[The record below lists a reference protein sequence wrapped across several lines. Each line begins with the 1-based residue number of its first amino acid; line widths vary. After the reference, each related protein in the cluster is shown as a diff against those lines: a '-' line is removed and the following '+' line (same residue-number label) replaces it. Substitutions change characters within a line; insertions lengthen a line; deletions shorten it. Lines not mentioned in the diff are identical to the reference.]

1 MTDQTNPSNNGEP
14 GADDVSK
21 ARPAP
26 EYGWYAPGFDPNA
39 RKEAAQATQPTQQPQ
54 YQTPQ
59 YGQSQAQNSPYG
71 PPVPAPQFG
80 AQGSMLPQAPAK
92 TNTLATVSLVAG
104 IVGLVGFA
112 WFYGLVS
119 VVAVITGHMAL
130 YRIKRS
136 RENGRGMAIAGLVLG
151 YIGIAIILL
160 IVAAVVYVMAN
171 PDILR
176 EMLNDPTITSQLTP
190 EQLDQLRDFIGESG
204 SATGNSFGTN
214 GGQNV

>member
-1 MTDQTNPSNNGEP
+1 
-14 GADDVSK
+14 
-21 ARPAP
+21 
-26 EYGWYAPGFDPNA
+26 
-39 RKEAAQATQPTQQPQ
+39 
-54 YQTPQ
+54 
-59 YGQSQAQNSPYG
+59 
-71 PPVPAPQFG
+71 
-80 AQGSMLPQAPAK
+80 MLPQAPAK

-136 RENGRGMAIAGLVLG
+136 HEKGRGMAIAGLVLG

-204 SATGNSFGTN
+204 SATGTSFGTN